1 LPQKPWQGDVR
12 RSLVD
17 DQPHGA
23 LRRVGAHIYDSAM
36 EARVG
41 HRRHG
46 YKQLAVKVTIGFQK
60 ANIQL
65 SSWHC
70 LIVTPLPAFWEV

>member
-1 LPQKPWQGDVR
+1 
-12 RSLVD
+12 
-17 DQPHGA
+17 
-23 LRRVGAHIYDSAM
+23 M